1 MHQWYVLALSFV
13 FIFAVIGLSTA
24 FYRLTGLDRKITR
37 KIVHIGVA
45 HWWII
50 ALAGIDSL
58 WIALIGPV
66 TFIVLNALSVRF
78 TLISAMETE
87 EPSQNLGTVYFPFSL
102 VVLVLLCWG
111 GSLSFAAGTI
121 GVLVLGWGDGMAALI
136 GENYGKHTF
145 SILGGRKSIEGT
157 VTMFAF
163 SFGVVLISLGF
174 FGYAGS
180 LGLIPAALII
190 AAAATCIEVLT
201 PLGIDNISV
210 PILTALISSAIL

>member
-1 MHQWYVLALSFV
+1 MQQWFVLALSFV
-13 FIFAVIGLSTA
+13 FIFTILGLATA

-37 KIVHIGVA
+37 KIVHIGVS

-66 TFIVLNALSVRF
+66 TFIILNTLSIRYS
-78 TLISAMETE
+78 LISAMETE
-87 EPSQNLGTVYFPFSL
+87 EPSQNLGTVYFPISL

-111 GSLSFAAGTI
+111 GRISFAAGTI

-136 GENYGKHTF
+136 GENYGRHSF
-145 SILGGRKSIEGT
+145 PVLGGRKSIEGT

-163 SFGVVLISLGF
+163 SFAVTLITLVF
-174 FGYAGS
+174 FGHAGPF
-180 LGLIPAALII
+180 GLIAAVLCI
-190 AAAATCIEVLT
+190 AATATLIEVIT
-201 PLGIDNISV
+201 PLGIDNITV
-210 PILTALISSAIL
+210 PILTALIASLIV